1 MLSHISGHPSATSR
15 VQDSESTSAEDQ
27 CPTAGP
33 RNQQTIGNILSRKT
47 WATWVMGRFTDGS
60 RVTKYDPLSAR
71 GAIYCSGCG
80 GDKRNCPA
88 VRLDPLISRA
98 AVWHVTARPWR
109 HQPAGP
115 AECARRGSSTSSCGR
130 CRGTKYQRTS
140 PIMASEVTGSSPSA
154 GPCQL
159 TVPLVRSTHL

>member
-109 HQPAGP
+109 HQPAGR
-115 AECARRGSSTSSCGR
+115 AECARGGRVPARVVAVAEPSTSVLRRSWRPRSLGHR
-130 CRGTKYQRTS
+130 RQPG
-140 PIMASEVTGSSPSA
+140 
-154 GPCQL
+154 
-159 TVPLVRSTHL
+159 LVS